1 MSKTGSNFN
10 WLETNDLSF
19 RGLSLMEI
27 LRRSTIRYDDVYP
40 DTPKVVTEKK
50 LTEKQLFA
58 KLKKEL
64 KEVSVK
70 LN

>member
-1 MSKTGSNFN
+1 MNNITPDLRWQNMSLIEF
-10 WLETNDLSF
+10 
-19 RGLSLMEI
+19 
-27 LRRSTIRYDDVYP
+27 LRQSTRINYAWTDQVSI
-40 DTPKVVTEKK
+40 PKVVTEKK

>member
-1 MSKTGSNFN
+1 VIVLKT
-10 WLETNDLSF
+10 LTK
-19 RGLSLMEI
+19 I
-27 LRRSTIRYDDVYP
+27 IP
-40 DTPKVVTEKK
+40 EKQ
-50 LTEKQLFA
+50 LTEKQLFT

>member
-1 MSKTGSNFN
+1 MSKIEPKFN
-10 WLETNDLSF
+10 WFETNARSF
-19 RGLSLMEI
+19 SGLSLMEM
-27 LRRSTIRYDDVYP
+27 LRRTTMRYDDVYP
-40 DTPKVVTEKK
+40 DTPVIPEKK
-50 LTEKQLFA
+50 LTEKQLFT

>member
-1 MSKTGSNFN
+1 MSNIKP
-10 WLETNDLSF
+10 DL
-19 RGLSLMEI
+19 RWKNMSLMEF
-27 LRRSTIRYDDVYP
+27 LRQSTMRYDVAYP
-40 DTPKVVTEKK
+40 DVPSSKREKE
-50 LTEKQLFA
+50 LTEKQLFN

>member
-1 MSKTGSNFN
+1 MNNITP
-10 WLETNDLSF
+10 DL
-19 RGLSLMEI
+19 RWQNMSLME
-27 LRRSTIRYDDVYP
+27 LLWQSTRINYAWTDQVSI
-40 DTPKVVTEKK
+40 PKVVTEKK
-50 LTEKQLFA
+50 LTEKQLFT